1 MKKMFLI
8 IAMFMAFT
16 ANAMEPPKEPSQETW
31 AVVHDGGSCYSFR
44 VNDWVAPKCYESIEE
59 AYAVL
64 KVIHAKRLEQLAHE
78 AKPWKDVPSSQD
90 AKNTAEVF

>member
-44 VNDWVAPKCYESIEE
+44 VNEYVVHRCYKSIEE
-59 AYAVL
+59 AWSAL
-64 KVIHAKRLEQLAHE
+64 REAHAIRVKQLQHQ